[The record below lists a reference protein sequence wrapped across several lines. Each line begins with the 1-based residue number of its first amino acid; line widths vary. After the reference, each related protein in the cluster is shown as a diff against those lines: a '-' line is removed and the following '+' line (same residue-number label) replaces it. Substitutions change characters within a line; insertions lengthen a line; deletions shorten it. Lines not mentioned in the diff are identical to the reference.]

1 MYGRPAAW
9 WPTYTIDVR
18 VGPPKRS
25 LMNLAALPFSHKQ
38 CPSPQKLSD
47 RFLGL
52 HVSLIAPLSLNLL
65 FKSFCNADLQEA
77 IANYDMGKLSL
88 DEFRNA
94 QDRAAEDSVKQF
106 EAAGQPIVTD
116 GEQRASS

>member
-1 MYGRPAAW
+1 M
-9 WPTYTIDVR
+9 
-18 VGPPKRS
+18 
-25 LMNLAALPFSHKQ
+25 
-38 CPSPQKLSD
+38 SD

-52 HVSLIAPLSLNLL
+52 HVSLMAPLLLNLL
-65 FKSFCNADLQEA
+65 FKSSFCDVDLQEA

-94 QDRAAEDSVKQF
+94 QDRAAEDSVKRF